1 MPAAPSPVS
10 SPTPSTTLNVTNPA
24 DSRPARPLRVGI
36 IGAGSIGIVHARS
49 ARRAGAEVV
58 AAVGSTPDRAG
69 RAAVKVDARDG
80 YPDLAALL
88 EERAVD
94 VVHVCT
100 PNASHAELALAAVQ
114 AGVHVVCEKPLTTDP
129 ESARMLSSAAERAGV
144 VGTVPFVYRFHPM
157 AREVRARVAAG
168 EPGRLALIHGHY
180 LQDWLSRA
188 SETNWRVSAQ
198 AGGRSRA
205 FADIGSHWCDLAEFV
220 SGQQIARLSAR
231 TCTVAAQRGSLDD
244 PSAVDTEDAV
254 SLSFVTDVGV
264 LGSVVICQVAA
275 GRKNR
280 VYVELSGTDTSLAFN
295 QEEPEML
302 WVGRRAGSE
311 VLMRDPD
318 ALSPE
323 AARYCTLPAG
333 HAQGYQECFD
343 NFVADTYAVI
353 GGAPVPS
360 GLPTF
365 ADGLRSTEITA
376 AVLTSAENDGTW
388 VDVPAPE
395 NDTHPD

>member
-1 MPAAPSPVS
+1 MA
-10 SPTPSTTLNVTNPA
+10 NPA
-24 DSRPARPLRVGI
+24 DSAAARPLRVGV
-36 IGAGSIGIVHARS
+36 IGAGSIGVVHARS

-58 AAVGSTPDRAG
+58 AAVGSAPERAG
-69 RAAVKVDARDG
+69 TAASKVGAQRG

-88 EERAVD
+88 RECAVD

-100 PNASHAELALAAVQ
+100 PNASHADLALTAVR

-129 ESARMLSSAAERAGV
+129 ESARLLTSAAERAGV

-157 AREVRARVAAG
+157 AREFRARVAAG
-168 EPGRLALIHGHY
+168 ETGRPALLHGHY

-188 SETNWRVSAQ
+188 AETNWRVSAL

-220 SGQQIARLSAR
+220 SGQRIARLSAR
-231 TCTVAAQRGSLDD
+231 TSTVAAHRGPLDD
-244 PSAVDTEDAV
+244 ARAVDTEDSV
-254 SLSFVTDVGV
+254 SLSFVTDGEV
-264 LGSVVICQVAA
+264 LGSAVICQVAA

-302 WVGRRAGSE
+302 WVGRREGSA
-311 VLMRDPD
+311 VLIRDPD

-333 HAQGYQECFD
+333 HAQGYQDCFD

-353 GGAPVPS
+353 GGAPVPT

-388 VDVPAPE
+388 VDVPP
-395 NDTHPD
+395 PDPTQGTPATLGS

>member
-1 MPAAPSPVS
+1 MKVP
-10 SPTPSTTLNVTNPA
+10 VTNPA
-24 DSRPARPLRVGI
+24 DSAPGRTLRVGI
-36 IGAGSIGIVHARS
+36 VGAGSIGVVHAMA
-49 ARRAGAEVV
+49 ARRAGADVV
-58 AAVGSTPDRAG
+58 AAVGSAPDRA
-69 RAAVKVDARDG
+69 RQAAAKVGAGQG
-80 YPDLAALL
+80 YPDLGALL
-88 EERAVD
+88 IDGVAD

-100 PNASHAELALAAVQ
+100 PNVSHADLALASIRAR
-114 AGVHVVCEKPLTTDP
+114 VHVVCEKPLTTDP
-129 ESARMLSSAAERAGV
+129 ASARMLTTEADRAGV

-157 AREVRARVAAG
+157 ARELRARVAAG
-168 EPGRLALIHGHY
+168 EPGHLALIHGHY

-188 SETNWRVSAQ
+188 SETNWRVSAA

-220 SGQQIARLSAR
+220 SSQRIVRLSAR
-231 TCTVAAQRGSLDD
+231 TNTVAAQRGPGRNRS
-244 PSAVDTEDAV
+244 PVDTEDAV
-254 SLSFVTDVGV
+254 SLSFVTDRGV
-264 LGSVVICQVAA
+264 LGSAVICQVAA

-302 WVGRRAGSE
+302 WVGRRDGSE

-353 GGAPVPS
+353 GGAPVPT

-365 ADGLRSTEITA
+365 ADGLRSTVITA
-376 AVLTSAENDGTW
+376 AVLASADQDGAW
-388 VDVPAPE
+388 VDVPRAGPIE
-395 NDTHPD
+395 